1 MKQAVFN
8 DLTRQGFWV
17 TLGIKFGA
25 DFLAYSGDPL
35 CCHAKYC
42 VMVLPENSYT
52 IDTMQLVLA
61 ERMANTVKKDLLIA
75 FGCCQKIEYFKVSF

>member
-1 MKQAVFN
+1 
-8 DLTRQGFWV
+8 
-17 TLGIKFGA
+17 
-25 DFLAYSGDPL
+25 
-35 CCHAKYC
+35 
-42 VMVLPENSYT
+42 MVLPENSNT